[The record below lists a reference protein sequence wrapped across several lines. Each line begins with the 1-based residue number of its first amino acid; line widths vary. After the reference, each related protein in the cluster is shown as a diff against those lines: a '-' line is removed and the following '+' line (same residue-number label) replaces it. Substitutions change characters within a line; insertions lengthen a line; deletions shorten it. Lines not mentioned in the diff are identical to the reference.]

1 MYSAFCIFKT
11 SFACALPQALQKLQS
26 LVAKA
31 ETTSNEALKTSQAE
45 ADRAAQ
51 AEAAHCA
58 QTQAIADS
66 LLAFKQTHAAEL
78 AKRDAAIA
86 ELQCMVGTLQGL
98 FEGRQNPS
106 NGHSQTAEGQQD
118 GLQRQQRAANGHDP
132 KSIGQEDPTFSHS
145 HIADQ
150 QEGSQK
156 AADGPTKSSLQR
168 KAGIGPLKGKARQ
181 SIDGNSSRQG
191 PKAAV
196 KATPSSSRAAASLS
210 KGGPNT
216 PKGGLNTQTDQQQR
230 RPLAE
235 LSENEVRFW

>member
-1 MYSAFCIFKT
+1 MCVFCIKT

-51 AEAAHCA
+51 AEAAHYA

-86 ELQCMVGTLQGL
+86 ELQCVVGTLQGFL
-98 FEGRQNPS
+98 EGRQHPS
-106 NGHSQTAEGQQD
+106 NGHSQTAEGQD

-150 QEGSQK
+150 QEGIQK
-156 AADGPTKSSLQR
+156 AADGPIKSSLQR
-168 KAGIGPLKGKARQ
+168 KAGVGPLKGKARQ

-216 PKGGLNTQTDQQQR
+216 PKGGLDTQTDQQQR